1 MNATHL
7 TLSVY
12 FAERQRIGSQF
23 LAESMLELFARRRVA
38 ASVMLRGISGFGHS
52 GVIRTDQTLTSSED
66 PSVEITAVD
75 TAEVIDALSDEVAEM
90 TASGLIT
97 VQRTTLI
104 GADPTTVVVPDGA
117 GNLSLTLYVG
127 RNRRINGDPAFHLIC
142 ELLHRNH
149 FAGAS
154 VLLGVDGTSRGQRRR
169 AHFFGRNRDV
179 PLMISAVG
187 SAEDVRRVL
196 PALAALEHRPL
207 ITAEPVQVCKRD
219 GRLLAHPPDLPEYD
233 DRGRAVWQKL
243 VVHTSESTRHDGVP
257 IHRALVRRLR
267 ESGHTGGATVLR
279 GIWGF
284 HGDHEPHGDRLF
296 QYGRRVPVTTV
307 IVDTPR
313 GIGRSFAT
321 IDEVTGTH
329 GLVTWATVPTAL
341 RMTGAKAL

>member
-12 FAERQRIGSQF
+12 FAERQRAGSQF
-23 LAESMLELFARRRVA
+23 LAESMLELFTRRGVA

-52 GVIRTDQTLTSSED
+52 GVIRTDETLTSSED
-66 PSVEITAVD
+66 PSVAITAVD
-75 TAEVIDALSDEVAEM
+75 TAEVISALSDEVAEM
-90 TASGLIT
+90 TCSGLIT

-104 GADPTTVVVPDGA
+104 GADPTGVVVPDNA
-117 GNLSLTLYVG
+117 ENLSVTLYVG
-127 RNRRINGDPAFHLIC
+127 RNRRVNGDPAFHPIC
-142 ELLHRNH
+142 ELLHQNH

-187 SAEDVRRVL
+187 SAENVRRVL
-196 PALAALEHRPL
+196 PALAALAHRPL
-207 ITAEPVQVCKRD
+207 ITVEPVQVCKRD
-219 GRLLAHPPDLPEYD
+219 GQLRARPPTLPEYD

-257 IHRALVRRLR
+257 SHRARVRRLR
-267 ESGHTGGATVLR
+267 KSGPTGGATVLR

-284 HGDHEPHGDRLF
+284 HGDHEPHGDKLF
-296 QYGRRVPVTTV
+296 QYGRRVPVTTI

-313 GIGRSFAT
+313 GISRSFEA
-321 IDEVTGTH
+321 IDEITGTH
-329 GLVTWATVPTAL
+329 GLVTCTTVPMAL